1 MNIKQTIKKMLPSFI
16 YRKIMTNKS
25 LSREQKQLNALK
37 KIQCDT
43 TNLLSSKEV
52 NLINIFNNEKIL
64 NSWKN
69 WQDKMDSVNIPDF
82 TGGVNPGDRKAIF
95 FLIRHFK
102 PKSVLEIGTHIGA
115 STVNIAS
122 AIINN
127 QTELKIKPTF
137 RTLDIRDVN
146 SVSEKPWLQY
156 GTDKSPLELIKN
168 FEFDSFVEFITDTS
182 FNYFEKTTETYD
194 FIFLDGDHSA
204 KTVYQEIT
212 MALDKLNKGGIILLH
227 DYFPNGKPLWSNNS
241 VIYGPFWATELLIK
255 ERADIVILPL
265 GGLPWKT
272 KLNSNFTSL
281 ALCLKK

>member
-1 MNIKQTIKKMLPSFI
+1 
-16 YRKIMTNKS
+16 MTNKS